1 MANKLLPWQI
11 IQKLESDNSRLFKE
25 DVIEEHLN
33 KIDIQEGLAM
43 CLDSLITSGDKQ
55 VPESREYGPG
65 LVWESFKSTAL
76 LLI

>member
-43 CLDSLITSGDKQ
+43 CLDSLITFGVKQ
-55 VPESREYGPG
+55 VPESKEDGPG
-65 LVWESFKSTAL
+65 LDWEDFKSSAL
-76 LLI
+76 